1 MGNDLRL
8 HTKDLRKTILRT
20 LLTAFLVA
28 MINQP
33 VMAIMN
39 DDDDIKT
46 AFTENSS
53 LQTGP
58 AAEGKMVFDLNASKA
73 IGNLTPVA
81 AFEGGI
87 RYRAGAYDVI
97 VLNGSYREMGRQYGA
112 LMKDELQSV
121 HAIIESFSSE
131 RGYSAEQIRE
141 IGSKGC
147 EFQPERMKSIYEGM
161 AETSGI
167 AEEDVNVLY
176 YGPVLFVALPN
187 LTRASCSFL
196 AAWGNYTPDGTL
208 VVSRN
213 WDLPDI
219 FLIFNPYY
227 VLVIYNPTDGSN
239 GVATFGPVGSR
250 PETLMNSAGL
260 LVADDNSGQSGGGL
274 VLDNRPDIISQFF
287 RLMLDYSTLE
297 QLDAGIMST
306 RPDSSWIVNVAGP
319 DKAYSYE
326 MNLYETKRR
335 EGPDLIAAA
344 NHFLDPTWHIE
355 ISDEDSFRRYN
366 NLLNLSEENKG
377 SIDASKMMKI
387 RDVLIED
394 GGATFLH
401 YTMGGMNFSTNHQV
415 VFVPQTRILWM
426 KTAEQPWQEVN
437 LSSLFS

>member
-147 EFQPERMKSIYEGM
+147 EYQPERMKSIYEGM

-167 AEEDVNVLY
+167 AEEDVEVLY

-213 WDLPDI
+213 WDLPDV

-335 EGPDLIAAA
+335 EGPDQIAAA

-377 SIDASKMMKI
+377 SIDASRMMKI

>member
-1 MGNDLRL
+1 VGNDLRL

-33 VMAIMN
+33 VMAMMN
-39 DDDDIKT
+39 DDDIKT

-167 AEEDVNVLY
+167 AEEDVEVLY

-187 LTRASCSFL
+187 LTQASCSFL

-335 EGPDLIAAA
+335 EGPDQIAAA

-355 ISDEDSFRRYN
+355 ISDEDSFRRYT

-377 SIDASKMMKI
+377 SIDASRMMKI

>member
-1 MGNDLRL
+1 MRL

-33 VMAIMN
+33 VMAMMN
-39 DDDDIKT
+39 DDDIKT

-167 AEEDVNVLY
+167 AEEDVEVLY

-213 WDLPDI
+213 WDLPDV

-335 EGPDLIAAA
+335 EGPDQIAAA

-377 SIDASKMMKI
+377 SIDASRMMKI

>member
-1 MGNDLRL
+1 
-8 HTKDLRKTILRT
+8 
-20 LLTAFLVA
+20 
-28 MINQP
+28 
-33 VMAIMN
+33 
-39 DDDDIKT
+39 
-46 AFTENSS
+46 
-53 LQTGP
+53 
-58 AAEGKMVFDLNASKA
+58 
-73 IGNLTPVA
+73 
-81 AFEGGI
+81 
-87 RYRAGAYDVI
+87 
-97 VLNGSYREMGRQYGA
+97 
-112 LMKDELQSV
+112 MKDELQSV
-121 HAIIESFSSE
+121 HSIIESFSSE

-167 AEEDVNVLY
+167 AEEDVEVLY

-187 LTRASCSFL
+187 LTQASCSFL

-377 SIDASKMMKI
+377 SIDASRMMKI

>member
-1 MGNDLRL
+1 
-8 HTKDLRKTILRT
+8 
-20 LLTAFLVA
+20 
-28 MINQP
+28 
-33 VMAIMN
+33 VMAMMN
-39 DDDDIKT
+39 GDDTKT

-58 AAEGKMVFDLNASKA
+58 EAEGKMVFDLNASKA

-147 EFQPERMKSIYEGM
+147 EYQPERMKSIYEGM

-167 AEEDVNVLY
+167 AEEDVEVLY

-196 AAWGNYTPDGTL
+196 AAGGNYTPDGTL

-213 WDLPDI
+213 WDLPDV

-260 LVADDNSGQSGGGL
+260 LIADDNSGQSGGGL

-335 EGPDLIAAA
+335 EGPDQIAAA

-355 ISDEDSFRRYN
+355 ISDEDSLRRYT

-377 SIDASKMMKI
+377 SIDASKMMEI

>member
-1 MGNDLRL
+1 MRL
-8 HTKDLRKTILRT
+8 HTKDLRRT
-20 LLTAFLVA
+20 VLGALITAFLVA

-33 VMAIMN
+33 VMAVMN
-39 DDDDIKT
+39 GDDTKT

-58 AAEGKMVFDLNASKA
+58 AAEGKMLVDLNASKA

-87 RYRAGAYDVI
+87 RYKAGAYDVI
-97 VLNGSYREMGRQYGA
+97 VLNGTYREMGRQYGA
-112 LMKDELQSV
+112 LMEDELQSV
-121 HAIIESFSSE
+121 YSIIENFSSE

-147 EFQPERMKSIYEGM
+147 EYQPERMKSIYEGM

-196 AAWGNYTPDGTL
+196 AAWGNYTPDGAL

-260 LVADDNSGQSGGGL
+260 LIADDNSGQSGGDL

-366 NLLNLSEENKG
+366 NLLNLSEENRG
-377 SIDASKMMKI
+377 SIDASKMMEI

-394 GGATFLH
+394 GGATFHH

-415 VFVPQTRILWM
+415 VFVPETRILWM

>member
-1 MGNDLRL
+1 
-8 HTKDLRKTILRT
+8 
-20 LLTAFLVA
+20 

-33 VMAIMN
+33 VMAMMN

-167 AEEDVNVLY
+167 AEEDVEVLY

-213 WDLPDI
+213 WDLPDV

-335 EGPDLIAAA
+335 EGPDQIAAA

-355 ISDEDSFRRYN
+355 ISDEDSLRRYT

>member
-1 MGNDLRL
+1 M
-8 HTKDLRKTILRT
+8 I
-20 LLTAFLVA
+20 TAFLVA
-28 MINQP
+28 TINQP
-33 VMAIMN
+33 VMAMMN
-39 DDDDIKT
+39 GDDTKT

-58 AAEGKMVFDLNASKA
+58 EAEGKMVFDLNASKA

-131 RGYSAEQIRE
+131 RGYSTEQIRE

-147 EFQPERMKSIYEGM
+147 EYQPERMKSIYEGM

-167 AEEDVNVLY
+167 AEEDVKVLY

-196 AAWGNYTPDGTL
+196 AAWGNYTPDGAL

-260 LVADDNSGQSGGGL
+260 LIADDNSGQSGGGL

-335 EGPDLIAAA
+335 EGPDQIAAA

-355 ISDEDSFRRYN
+355 ISDEDSLRRYT

-377 SIDASKMMKI
+377 SIDASKMMEI

>member
-1 MGNDLRL
+1 
-8 HTKDLRKTILRT
+8 
-20 LLTAFLVA
+20 
-28 MINQP
+28 
-33 VMAIMN
+33 VMAMMN
-39 DDDDIKT
+39 GDDTKT

-58 AAEGKMVFDLNASKA
+58 EAEGKMVFDLNASKA

-147 EFQPERMKSIYEGM
+147 EYQPERMKSIYEGM

-167 AEEDVNVLY
+167 AEEDVEVLY

-196 AAWGNYTPDGTL
+196 AAGGNYTPDGTL

-260 LVADDNSGQSGGGL
+260 LIADDNSGQSGGGL

-335 EGPDLIAAA
+335 EGPDQIAAA

-355 ISDEDSFRRYN
+355 ISDEDSLRRYT

-377 SIDASKMMKI
+377 SIDASKMMEI

>member
-1 MGNDLRL
+1 M
-8 HTKDLRKTILRT
+8 
-20 LLTAFLVA
+20 
-28 MINQP
+28 
-33 VMAIMN
+33 
-39 DDDDIKT
+39 
-46 AFTENSS
+46 
-53 LQTGP
+53 
-58 AAEGKMVFDLNASKA
+58 
-73 IGNLTPVA
+73 
-81 AFEGGI
+81 
-87 RYRAGAYDVI
+87 
-97 VLNGSYREMGRQYGA
+97 
-112 LMKDELQSV
+112 
-121 HAIIESFSSE
+121 
-131 RGYSAEQIRE
+131 
-141 IGSKGC
+141 
-147 EFQPERMKSIYEGM
+147 
-161 AETSGI
+161 
-167 AEEDVNVLY
+167 
-176 YGPVLFVALPN
+176 
-187 LTRASCSFL
+187 
-196 AAWGNYTPDGTL
+196 
-208 VVSRN
+208 
-213 WDLPDI
+213 
-219 FLIFNPYY
+219 
-227 VLVIYNPTDGSN
+227 LVIYNPTDGSN

-377 SIDASKMMKI
+377 SIDASRMMKI

>member
-33 VMAIMN
+33 VMAMMN
-39 DDDDIKT
+39 DDDIKT

-167 AEEDVNVLY
+167 AEEDVEVLY

-187 LTRASCSFL
+187 LTQA
-196 AAWGNYTPDGTL
+196 
-208 VVSRN
+208 
-213 WDLPDI
+213 
-219 FLIFNPYY
+219 
-227 VLVIYNPTDGSN
+227 
-239 GVATFGPVGSR
+239 
-250 PETLMNSAGL
+250 
-260 LVADDNSGQSGGGL
+260 
-274 VLDNRPDIISQFF
+274 
-287 RLMLDYSTLE
+287 
-297 QLDAGIMST
+297 
-306 RPDSSWIVNVAGP
+306 
-319 DKAYSYE
+319 
-326 MNLYETKRR
+326 
-335 EGPDLIAAA
+335 
-344 NHFLDPTWHIE
+344 
-355 ISDEDSFRRYN
+355 
-366 NLLNLSEENKG
+366 
-377 SIDASKMMKI
+377 
-387 RDVLIED
+387 
-394 GGATFLH
+394 
-401 YTMGGMNFSTNHQV
+401 
-415 VFVPQTRILWM
+415 
-426 KTAEQPWQEVN
+426 
-437 LSSLFS
+437 

>member
-131 RGYSAEQIRE
+131 RGYSAEQIR
-141 IGSKGC
+141 
-147 EFQPERMKSIYEGM
+147 
-161 AETSGI
+161 
-167 AEEDVNVLY
+167 
-176 YGPVLFVALPN
+176 
-187 LTRASCSFL
+187 
-196 AAWGNYTPDGTL
+196 
-208 VVSRN
+208 
-213 WDLPDI
+213 
-219 FLIFNPYY
+219 
-227 VLVIYNPTDGSN
+227 
-239 GVATFGPVGSR
+239 
-250 PETLMNSAGL
+250 
-260 LVADDNSGQSGGGL
+260 
-274 VLDNRPDIISQFF
+274 
-287 RLMLDYSTLE
+287 
-297 QLDAGIMST
+297 
-306 RPDSSWIVNVAGP
+306 
-319 DKAYSYE
+319 
-326 MNLYETKRR
+326 
-335 EGPDLIAAA
+335 
-344 NHFLDPTWHIE
+344 
-355 ISDEDSFRRYN
+355 
-366 NLLNLSEENKG
+366 
-377 SIDASKMMKI
+377 
-387 RDVLIED
+387 
-394 GGATFLH
+394 
-401 YTMGGMNFSTNHQV
+401 
-415 VFVPQTRILWM
+415 
-426 KTAEQPWQEVN
+426 
-437 LSSLFS
+437 